1 MKRNSL
7 PFLEMS
13 SRAAV
18 DGPFQPG
25 HEINWKTRETGFTL
39 LETTIALLLMMIVAL
54 GSACM
59 FSFSIYNNSGGSD
72 RAVALALGQQALEIL
87 RNAKFNT
94 STTDP
99 VLDAGTYV
107 QAGVLRDGRQ
117 FTLTTTIDDD
127 PSTAAVDVNPAT
139 TLKSITILVT
149 PQSIGRGW
157 AFGAFGTVTLITQR
171 ARTDL

>member
-1 MKRNSL
+1 MSHNSL
-7 PFLEMS
+7 LFMEIS
-13 SRAAV
+13 SPAV
-18 DGPFQPG
+18 FEGPFPLAK
-25 HEINWKTRETGFTL
+25 EISRKTKETGFTL
-39 LETTIALLLMMIVAL
+39 LETTIALLLMMIVAM
-54 GSACM
+54 GSAFM

-127 PSTAAVDVNPAT
+127 PSTAAVDVSPST
-139 TLKSITILVT
+139 TLKSITILVA
-149 PQSIGRGW
+149 PQSIGGGW
-157 AFGAFGTVTLITQR
+157 ASGAFGTVTLITQR